1 MAKKKIYAVKEGK
14 TIGIFKSWE
23 ECRDSV
29 DGYPGAEYKGFLTE
43 EEANKYMDRFAQPEN
58 ISKEEVESDM
68 GFTLMM
74 F

>member
-1 MAKKKIYAVKEGK
+1 MVSGVGAFV
-14 TIGIFKSWE
+14 TITLIPGYNSWNFYQE
-23 ECRDSV
+23 SV
-29 DGYPGAEYKGFLTE
+29 DFNEITTD
-43 EEANKYMDRFAQPEN
+43 EEAKKYMDRFAQPEN